1 MAVHANCRSPGCG
14 VRRTDRPGTL
24 LAACCI
30 AVVCAGPAWGQQAPG
45 TGSGQ
50 APLRIGEARFGELR
64 AESGVASGSVVLD
77 PSGERRVIVSG
88 RLRPEIWKIGPENE
102 VLDTGYFVSVEGRDV
117 IRVEWEGAGADEL
130 PVLTAGVL
138 PWKATG
144 ERFAAFRLGDWLV
157 ARDDEVALPF
167 FGRESVG
174 FRFRT
179 AGVLEAALEDG
190 GKAAGSWWWS
200 RGRLHLRL
208 EGLDEVGTYEW
219 RALAARVGWTD
230 GSEAPVLAGPSVRP
244 LAVAGGG
251 TPPSRSLPG
260 AAAACPRDVL
270 ARLLASAAERSDVV
284 SALAIEKETLEL
296 CAERQGLVVDIVNL
310 DRQLEAA
317 VLDRREKDRKARPRP
332 SLKSV
337 AQLSTVK
344 PASLASGNETPAV
357 SAAVAGPP
365 TAVAQ
370 EPAEAVTSP
379 ELPRGIAKPVQTK
392 ASYSWFSLLG
402 RKGRLLA
409 GVTDGSRTWFVSV
422 GDGLPR
428 GGVVKRISGRPPG
441 VEVAG
446 LGLLPWTGKP
456 VFGGTP
462 AGAGGEVPE
471 VPGQVAESGVAGAR
485 RDGGLQGKARVIDGD
500 TLELAGVRVRLWGI
514 DALEKRQSCR
524 SGRETWS
531 CGGLAK
537 AALRSRETDL
547 RCQEKGKDRY
557 GRVLAVCFEGRDD
570 VNAWLV
576 SEGWAL
582 AYREFAEAYVPQET
596 EAKAQKRGMHRGEFV
611 APWEWRRGKRLP
623 SLAEEA
629 AAVGDMPGR
638 ERDELPPLPDRE
650 GSR

>member
-1 MAVHANCRSPGCG
+1 MAVHAICRSPGCR
-14 VRRTDRPGTL
+14 VRRTARPARL
-24 LAACCI
+24 IAACCM
-30 AVVCAGPAWGQQAPG
+30 AAVCAAPAWGQEAPG
-45 TGSGQ
+45 SQ

-64 AESGVASGSVVLD
+64 ADSGVASGSVVLD

-102 VLDTGYFVSVEGRDV
+102 VQDTGYFVSVEGRDV

-174 FRFRT
+174 FRFRA
-179 AGVLEAALEDG
+179 AGVLEVALEDG

-200 RGRLHLRL
+200 RGRLHLRF

-219 RALAARVGWTD
+219 RALAARVGWTED
-230 GSEAPVLAGPSVRP
+230 SEAPALAGPSVRP

-284 SALAIEKETLEL
+284 SALAIEKETLQL
-296 CAERQGLVVDIVNL
+296 CAERQGLVVDIVKL

-317 VLDRREKDRKARPRP
+317 VLDRREKERKARSRP

-337 AQLSTVK
+337 AQLSTMKAPSPPPKNAPPAAAEAPPARVPAAQK
-344 PASLASGNETPAV
+344 PAQG
-357 SAAVAGPP
+357 VAPRG
-365 TAVAQ
+365 
-370 EPAEAVTSP
+370 S
-379 ELPRGIAKPVQTK
+379 PRGIPKPVEAK

-402 RKGRLLA
+402 RRGRLLA
-409 GVTDGSRTWFVSV
+409 GVTDGTRTWFVSV
-422 GDGLPR
+422 GDVLPR
-428 GGVVKRISGRPPG
+428 GGVVKRISGMPPG

-456 VFGGTP
+456 VFGGRSV
-462 AGAGGEVPE
+462 GAVGQGPQAPVPE
-471 VPGQVAESGVAGAR
+471 QADSREASAG
-485 RDGGLQGKARVIDGD
+485 RDDGLQGKARVIDGD

-524 SGRETWS
+524 SERKTWS
-531 CGGLAK
+531 CGGLAQ
-537 AALRSRETDL
+537 AALRSRATDL

-582 AYREFAEAYVPQET
+582 AYREFAKAYVPRET

-623 SLAEEA
+623 PLEAEA
-629 AAVGDMPGR
+629 SGAGDAPSR
-638 ERDELPPLPDRE
+638 ERDELPPLPEAGD
-650 GSR
+650 SR